1 MNELIP
7 ITNQKEIEKI
17 FLSDGLMERIEAIK
31 TDALNYVSDI
41 STAIGRKACASEARG
56 IASQK
61 VIIDNAGKDLKEEY
75 KRSCDRFDAVRKT
88 ARDTL
93 DSVRDTVR
101 APLDAWEKAEEER
114 IEKERQEIEYQL
126 AWDEAIR
133 EKDLYNRKK
142 DVERR
147 EAELERKRLE
157 QEQKEREEAA
167 EKKRI
172 AREEEIARQA
182 KERAEKAA
190 QAAIEAEKNRY
201 EAAEKKAAADK
212 AKAAKDKI
220 EAELRAKFAAE
231 KVERDKKEALE
242 KAAREKLEAI
252 ENAKR
257 EEIERQT
264 RERIAAERKAAEEA
278 RIAKEKAEN
287 IEHQKKINGEAVQC
301 FVACLLT
308 QELSE
313 GIIKLISEK
322 SIKHVTIN
330 Y

>member
-17 FLSDGLMERIEAIK
+17 FLSDGLMKHIEAIK

-41 STAIGRKACASEARG
+41 STAIGRKAYASKARE

-61 VIIDNAGKDLKEEY
+61 VIIDNAGKELKEEY
-75 KRSCDRFDAVRKT
+75 KRSCDRIDAVRKT
-88 ARDTL
+88 SRDTL
-93 DSVRDTVR
+93 DIVRDTVR
-101 APLDAWEKAEEER
+101 APLDAWEKEEKDR
-114 IEKERQEIEYQL
+114 IERERQEVEYQMV
-126 AWDEAIR
+126 WDEAIV
-133 EKDLYNRKK
+133 ENDLYNRKK

-172 AREEEIARQA
+172 AREEEITRQA

-190 QAAIEAEKNRY
+190 QAAI

-242 KAAREKLEAI
+242 KATREKLEAI